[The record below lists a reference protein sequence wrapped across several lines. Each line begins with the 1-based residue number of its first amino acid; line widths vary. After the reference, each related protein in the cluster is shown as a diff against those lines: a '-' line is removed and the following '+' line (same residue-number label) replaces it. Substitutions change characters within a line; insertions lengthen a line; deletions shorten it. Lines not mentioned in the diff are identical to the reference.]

1 MGKKNAC
8 GAGQMLDFFDV
19 SVTKEFFQG
28 HQMTSQLWWILKGRE
43 KFQLLTMQN
52 REKPEKD
59 PSLLKYMQFIFI
71 Y

>member
-28 HQMTSQLWWILKGRE
+28 HQMTSQL
-43 KFQLLTMQN
+43 
-52 REKPEKD
+52 
-59 PSLLKYMQFIFI
+59 
-71 Y
+71 